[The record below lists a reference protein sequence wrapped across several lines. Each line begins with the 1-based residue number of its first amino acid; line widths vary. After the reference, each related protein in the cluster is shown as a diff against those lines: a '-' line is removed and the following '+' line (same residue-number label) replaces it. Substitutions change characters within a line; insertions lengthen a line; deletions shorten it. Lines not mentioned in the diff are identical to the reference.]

1 MQHSHSVAESAL
13 NCRAV
18 EKEDI
23 ETLLSLLV
31 YFYGIHA
38 QQAINYLDLGNVKF
52 CYSRSTGRLR
62 SIVQGSEEL
71 AFIRPSDFRL
81 IPRLSMAIILQKV
94 LPYPKSRVVVVN
106 EIVDDILEGHTV
118 FSKHVIGGDPTI
130 RPGDEVLIVNEED
143 KLIGVGR
150 ALIGFEA
157 MITAF
162 MGPAVQI
169 REKVRKDEKKGI

>member
-1 MQHSHSVAESAL
+1 M
-13 NCRAV
+13 NCKAV
-18 EKEDI
+18 EREEDI
-23 ETLLSLLV
+23 ETLLNLLI

-38 QQAINYLDLGNVKF
+38 RQAINYLDLSSVKF

-81 IPRLSMAIILQKV
+81 IPRIAMAMILQKV
-94 LPYPKSRVVVVN
+94 LPYPKSRVVVIN

-118 FSKHVIGGDPTI
+118 FSKHVIGGDPAI

-150 ALIGFEA
+150 ALISFEA